1 MVEARTFLKGWPAF
15 LPLIQASQ
23 SEENKERMT
32 AALSDVVSGSVTTAV
47 RDTTIDGLEIHEND
61 NLGMVDGKILVSNP
75 DMHQTLTETLKHM
88 LDEDSEIVTFY
99 VGEDGSE
106 ELTMKLPK
114 KSQKNSKMLKSR
126 FTQGQQPVYPY
137 LFSVE

>member
-1 MVEARTFLKGWPAF
+1 MK
-15 LPLIQASQ
+15 
-23 SEENKERMT
+23 
-32 AALSDVVSGSVTTAV
+32 
-47 RDTTIDGLEIHEND
+47 ND

-75 DMHQTLTETLKHM
+75 DMHQTLIETLKHM

-106 ELTMKLPK
+106 ELANEIA
-114 KSQKNSKMLKSR
+114 QEIAEE
-126 FTQGQQPVYPY
+126 FEDVEVEIHQGQQPVYPY

>member
-1 MVEARTFLKGWPAF
+1 
-15 LPLIQASQ
+15 
-23 SEENKERMT
+23 MT
-32 AALSDVVSGSVTTAV
+32 VALSDVVSGSVTTAV

-106 ELTMKLPK
+106 ELANEIA
-114 KSQKNSKMLKSR
+114 QEIAEE
-126 FTQGQQPVYPY
+126 FEDVEVEIHQGQQPVYPY